1 VLYTIS
7 GVLEPLGLF
16 PAVLTRENLTT
27 LSLLLSNLSSNVVN
41 VTLGTVLEGA
51 RGFTLFAPN
60 DAALMA
66 ARSSLPNISVEA
78 TVIGNH
84 IINGSTVYSSSLT
97 KSANFTSSSGE
108 TLSFITNNTGTYVMS
123 GSSVAKIV
131 KSDVL
136 VKNGVVHVI
145 DGVLD
150 NTASNAAAASSA

>member
-1 VLYTIS
+1 MLYTIS
-7 GVLEPLGLF
+7 GVLEPPGLF

-66 ARSSLPNISVEA
+66 ARSLPNISVEA